1 MIKPR
6 FNKTFCSS
14 TLPWYRPLFLCISLV
29 QEKLYTVKYL
39 LCPHHLLT
47 KLASITL
54 KWMNWTVY
62 TLKPLQVSAIVADT
76 HVRSNQQKTQ
86 ILQFKRLV
94 SDDEMR
100 SKGLFWRSWN
110 CTNLLST
117 EVSSRSM
124 GVKDGLLAHFPG
136 SLPSA
141 TRQQPQAISV
151 LSTCHVSKGTF
162 FRPSTFSKFISSY
175 FLSLFHFS
183 LLWNYQ
189 STSGSRVPYKPC
201 SGPLLRINTTQFTA
215 RYKLQKVAEKHTVI
229 SCHWFFL
236 NELSIAVNNEI
247 CLKINDMPTAWWL
260 NL

>member
-1 MIKPR
+1 MMKWDQKGSFGDPKIALIFWAP
-6 FNKTFCSS
+6 
-14 TLPWYRPLFLCISLV
+14 
-29 QEKLYTVKYL
+29 
-39 LCPHHLLT
+39 
-47 KLASITL
+47 KLA
-54 KWMNWTVY
+54 
-62 TLKPLQVSAIVADT
+62 AD
-76 HVRSNQQKTQ
+76 QW
-86 ILQFKRLV
+86 
-94 SDDEMR
+94 
-100 SKGLFWRSWN
+100 GWRMD
-110 CTNLLST
+110 ST
-117 EVSSRSM
+117 
-124 GVKDGLLAHFPG
+124 HFPG
-136 SLPSA
+136 SLLSA